1 MKAEGRQVVA
11 SVNITLP
18 WILATIEPKV
28 ATLVAGYDTFG
39 KATLE
44 VLVGNHK
51 PIGHLPLTLPK
62 NAAIIGVDEF
72 GICVSRNDVPGY
84 DKDKYLRE
92 GMTYAYKDELGHEYQ
107 LDSGLTYE

>member
-62 NAAIIGVDEF
+62 NAAVIGVDEF
-72 GICVSRNDVPGY
+72 GICVSCND
-84 DKDKYLRE
+84 
-92 GMTYAYKDELGHEYQ
+92 MA
-107 LDSGLTYE
+107 GL